1 MIPGLRASG
10 CARCGAG
17 AGSWTIDYQSLFPG
31 CGCSKTAAQTPPST
45 APWHIAGCG
54 SRSFIAHQVFI
65 KLFYKRQCPHKFVQ
79 LSFNITNIE
88 NKSTDVYENR
98 LLQNDFINTIS
109 GIRTVAGRWPSR
121 NVLLQRGERSRLLR
135 PRYQSSWAHQLSE
148 PGSLSAA
155 AQPQDHIAA

>member
-1 MIPGLRASG
+1 VALLIPGLRASG

-54 SRSFIAHQVFI
+54 SRSFIAHKVFI
-65 KLFYKRQCPHKFVQ
+65 KLFYKSQFPHKFVQ

-98 LLQNDFINTIS
+98 LLQNDFIDTIS
-109 GIRTVAGRWPSR
+109 GIRTVAGRAR
-121 NVLLQRGERSRLLR
+121 MLLR
-135 PRYQSSWAHQLSE
+135 HSLKTILLLDKGSQSSGEGATSM
-148 PGSLSAA
+148 PFTKKFT
-155 AQPQDHIAA
+155 